1 MELYIIRVG
10 IREEQNTT
18 ISRLVSGLR
27 IEMRDRMELLPS
39 KIWMIWYNYELRL
52 NNKFEKKVLQKRKFS
67 V

>member
-39 KIWMIWYNYELRL
+39 KI
-52 NNKFEKKVLQKRKFS
+52 
-67 V
+67 